1 VLSDGRDVGGLQV
14 VRLGVG
20 GGLGLVADDVVP
32 VGRSLVELLL
42 EELGNEGC
50 VKGESEGLYV
60 VSIVACVFFAV

>member
-1 VLSDGRDVGGLQV
+1 VLGDGRDVGGLQV
-14 VRLGVG
+14 VRLGVC

-32 VGRSLVELLL
+32 VGRSLVKLLL